1 MCTPYCY
8 SVPSFGFETIMARPD
23 YARFRDWYARTS
35 LLAPPRR
42 AEVEATF
49 ARIEDEAA

>member
-1 MCTPYCY
+1 MRTPSSD

-35 LLAPPRR
+35 LLAPPTR

>member
-1 MCTPYCY
+1 MCTPYYY

>member
-1 MCTPYCY
+1 MRTPSSD
-8 SVPSFGFETIMARPD
+8 SVPRFGFETIMARPD
-23 YARFRDWYARTS
+23 YVRFREWYARTS